1 LFADENNFVFL
12 RMPKTKIPKATKL
25 VSFDFAIKYLLRN
38 KSNFVIIE
46 GFLSELLKREVKIKQ
61 FLESES
67 NRISLDD
74 KSNRVD
80 ILAELDG
87 EELVIIEIQN
97 KDELDYFY
105 RMLFATSKLL
115 TEYMYKG
122 DVYSKVKKI
131 FSVNIIYFELGQGKD
146 YIYHGKTQF
155 EGIHLK
161 DVLQLSENQ
170 KQTFTKK
177 HVYELY
183 PEYYLLMV
191 NKFDEA
197 TKNGLDEWIY
207 FLKTDEVLNNFK
219 AKGLKEAKK
228 ELDIL
233 KLPEKDRK
241 EYEKH
246 IDELR
251 FRASVL
257 MTEQIKLEFAEKKAK
272 EKGLKEG
279 LKKGIEKGIK
289 KGIKEG
295 IKEGK
300 KQGIEE
306 GKKQGIEEGKKEEK
320 TKIARNMLELGVDVK
335 IISKTTGLSE
345 EEIQK
350 L

>member
-1 LFADENNFVFL
+1 
-12 RMPKTKIPKATKL
+12 MPKSKTPQKTRL

-46 GFLSELLKREVKIKQ
+46 GFLSELLKREVKIKE

-67 NRISLDD
+67 NRVSLDD

-87 EELVIIEIQN
+87 KELVIIEIQN

-122 DVYSKVKKI
+122 DAYSKVKKI
-131 FSVNIIYFELGQGKD
+131 FSINIIYFELGQGKD

-161 DVLQLSENQ
+161 DILQLSEIQ
-170 KQTFTKK
+170 KKTFTKETV
-177 HVYELY
+177 HELY

-191 NKFDEA
+191 NKFDQV
-197 TKNGLDEWIY
+197 TKDGLDEWIY
-207 FLKTDEVLNNFK
+207 FLKTDEVLSNFR

-257 MTEQIKLEFAEKKAK
+257 QTEEIKLKYAEEKGKK
-272 EKGLKEG
+272 EGLKEG
-279 LKKGIEKGIK
+279 KEEGLKEGIEK
-289 KGIKEG
+289 
-295 IKEGK
+295 
-300 KQGIEE
+300 
-306 GKKQGIEEGKKEEK
+306 GKKEEK
-320 TKIARNMLELGVDVK
+320 IEIAKRMLELGVGIK
-335 IISKTTGLSE
+335 IISQTIGLSE
-345 EEIQK
+345 EEIHN